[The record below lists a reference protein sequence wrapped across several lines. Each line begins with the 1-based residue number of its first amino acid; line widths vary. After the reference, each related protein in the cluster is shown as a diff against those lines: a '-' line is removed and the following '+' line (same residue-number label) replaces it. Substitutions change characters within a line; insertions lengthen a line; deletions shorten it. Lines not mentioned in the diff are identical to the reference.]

1 MTEPVPDGSRRVFG
15 LVAGHPE
22 PLTVRLSFWALVIF
36 AATVPLEGI
45 QHLGPLGS
53 APRAAGL
60 LSSALIVVALIAALP
75 PRRMERTFFFLGAFV
90 VWVVLSNL
98 WTTVPSNTL
107 SRTFT
112 YLQLLG
118 MAWIMWQQLG
128 TTEKCRWL
136 MRGYVAGAGLGCLYT
151 VITRKPH
158 THGVARFAVGDPNS
172 FGVYVVIGIVM
183 AYHLFLAARDRRAR
197 LMYVAFMLLG
207 VLAVFLT
214 VSRTA
219 VIVLGVAGVITI
231 IDRRTL
237 TPLRVAGLVSVVLV
251 AIVVV
256 IKTVTTRQL
265 GRIGTIQT
273 AAQTGLD
280 QRTTYWR
287 LAFNTFS
294 QHPLLGVGA
303 NAFRDQAVLITGI
316 SRVAHNSFL
325 GVLADM
331 GIVGLALFMLA
342 LASAWVQLP
351 QVLPRRLRQTWLAIG
366 VAWLLGANT
375 LTWEHLKVTWFLAF
389 LLVAEVAAC
398 RTRNSSDVPA
408 PPVSE
413 PAAKTPIEVASA

>member
-1 MTEPVPDGSRRVFG
+1 
-15 LVAGHPE
+15 
-22 PLTVRLSFWALVIF
+22 
-36 AATVPLEGI
+36 
-45 QHLGPLGS
+45 
-53 APRAAGL
+53 
-60 LSSALIVVALIAALP
+60 
-75 PRRMERTFFFLGAFV
+75 
-90 VWVVLSNL
+90 
-98 WTTVPSNTL
+98 
-107 SRTFT
+107 
-112 YLQLLG
+112 
-118 MAWIMWQQLG
+118 
-128 TTEKCRWL
+128 
-136 MRGYVAGAGLGCLYT
+136 
-151 VITRKPH
+151 
-158 THGVARFAVGDPNS
+158 
-172 FGVYVVIGIVM
+172 
-183 AYHLFLAARDRRAR
+183 
-197 LMYVAFMLLG
+197 
-207 VLAVFLT
+207 
-214 VSRTA
+214 
-219 VIVLGVAGVITI
+219 
-231 IDRRTL
+231 
-237 TPLRVAGLVSVVLV
+237 VVLV